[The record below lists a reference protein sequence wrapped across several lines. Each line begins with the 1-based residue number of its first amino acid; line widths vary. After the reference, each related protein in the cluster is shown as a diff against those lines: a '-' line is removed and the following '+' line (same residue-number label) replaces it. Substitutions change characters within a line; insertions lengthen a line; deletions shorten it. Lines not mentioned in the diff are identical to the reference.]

1 MSLLELLFS
10 LALACVVGIAMYLIG
25 FEDAC
30 SQIRDAT
37 DLRISSPFYRTPR
50 RVKR

>member
-1 MSLLELLFS
+1 MSLLHLLFS
-10 LALACVVGIAMYLIG
+10 LALACVFGIVMYLVG

-30 SQIRDAT
+30 SQIRNAT
-37 DLRISSPFYRTPR
+37 DLRISSPFYRTPK